1 MHELSLV
8 AAIIDHALEVLAR
21 EGAARVLTV
30 TLGVGVLSCA
40 DPSALA
46 FCFPLATRGTALAG
60 ARLELHPDPL
70 VLHCTDCGFS
80 TSTNECELVCAACH
94 SCAVEVRGGR
104 DLVIASLE
112 VA

>member
-8 AAIIDHALEVLAR
+8 TAIVDHALEVLAR

-40 DPSALA
+40 DPGALD
-46 FCFPLATRGTALAG
+46 FCFPIVTRGTPLEG
-60 ARLELHPDPL
+60 ARLEMRPDPL
-70 VLHCTDCGFS
+70 VLHCADCGAE
-80 TSTNECELVCAACH
+80 TSTNEADLICAACH
-94 SCAVEVRGGR
+94 SCAVAVRSGR

-112 VA
+112 VE